1 MTGVQTCALPILN
14 TDLSGNPLSIVQ
26 QVPSGT
32 LANPGNAVS
41 YINIDGLSMQLS
53 GISGNKF
60 NTLVTKSTVDISP
73 NANPGVINVNEGI
86 SIKLTFMDVIPLFAR
101 GYLGNQVFSSTAE
114 TVNFD
119 FFKGI
124 SAQLFALQNVD
135 VNLKLINGFGAD
147 VSTSGIQFISINS
160 TNGNTVTLSGTGVNS
175 AYNLNR
181 ALFNPNFSNP
191 VTPSLKQIPLNGTNS
206 NIKQFIENLPDKI
219 SYSATTQIN
228 PFGNI
233 SGNNDF
239 IYYGNGLRAD
249 LEMNIPLAF
258 SASELTLKDTADFN
272 LGNVS
277 MIENI
282 NSGKLNVRVN
292 NGFPFSTGIQAY
304 LLSDQGMLLDSL
316 FSLPGIANA
325 GVVNSNLVVIQPT
338 LTILEIPLNQEK
350 ISHLQSA
357 KKIIFKAVLNTVSQ
371 PQIVKLYQHYRMDF
385 VLTADLNY
393 SVNKP

>member
-1 MTGVQTCALPILN
+1 M
-14 TDLSGNPLSIVQ
+14 
-26 QVPSGT
+26 
-32 LANPGNAVS
+32 
-41 YINIDGLSMQLS
+41 
-53 GISGNKF
+53 
-60 NTLVTKSTVDISP
+60 
-73 NANPGVINVNEGI
+73 
-86 SIKLTFMDVIPLFAR
+86 LFR
-101 GYLGNQVFSSTAE
+101 S
-114 TVNFD
+114 
-119 FFKGI
+119 
-124 SAQLFALQNVD
+124 
-135 VNLKLINGFGAD
+135 
-147 VSTSGIQFISINS
+147 
-160 TNGNTVTLSGTGVNS
+160 
-175 AYNLNR
+175 
-181 ALFNPNFSNP
+181 
-191 VTPSLKQIPLNGTNS
+191 
-206 NIKQFIENLPDKI
+206 
-219 SYSATTQIN
+219 
-228 PFGNI
+228 FGNI

-357 KKIIFKAVLNTVSQ
+357 KKIILDRKSTRLNSSHTDIS
-371 PQIVKLYQHYRMDF
+371 RMPSS
-385 VLTADLNY
+385 A
-393 SVNKP
+393 